1 METPVRG
8 LERFTQYGEKPLE
21 DFARSLDLQRE
32 AETHIPEIAS
42 SNHRG
47 ASKYAP
53 YPLVYMED
61 ADGSTLTDVDG
72 NDYLDFH
79 CGVSA
84 IILGHNPPAQR
95 EAVTE
100 QVTKG
105 PYFATTHE
113 TEVRAAELMNELV
126 PYSDRTKFTSTGTE
140 AVMSAVKLARA
151 YTGKDKL
158 LTFEGMY
165 HGHSDYALV
174 NVHPPVESLGTTRN
188 PNKIP
193 ESTGIPGATLSTV
206 ESIPWN
212 DAALLEETLE
222 RKGDEIA
229 AVITEAVMSNS
240 GLLWPQP
247 DYLSTIERLADEYD
261 VVFILDEVVTGFR
274 MGLGGAQAYFD
285 IEPDLAVYGKAMA
298 NGYPA
303 AALTGKAAIMG
314 FIQGRSDRAT
324 FMGTFSGNPL
334 VLAATEANLRELKSL
349 GDRGYDELFRRGERL
364 VDGLRDLL
372 DDSPH
377 EGFVPDFA
385 GFTFLHF
392 TDGDDDPSGWRDWR
406 DIGGRTD
413 MAKYETFAAEMIGQ
427 GVFIPPKGDRI
438 NLTHA
443 HTDEHVER
451 ALEAAKLAISKVE

>member
-8 LERFTQYGEKPLE
+8 LDRFTQYGEKPLE
-21 DFARSLDLQRE
+21 DFSRSLDLQRE
-32 AETHIPEIAS
+32 AEAHIPEIAS

-47 ASKYAP
+47 ASNYAP
-53 YPLVYMED
+53 YPLVYMRE
-61 ADGSTLTDVDG
+61 ADGATITDVDG
-72 NDYLDFH
+72 NDYIDFH

-84 IILGHNPPAQR
+84 IILGHSHPSQQQ
-95 EAVTE
+95 AVTE
-100 QVTKG
+100 QVARG

-113 TEVRAAELMNELV
+113 TEVRAAKLVNELV
-126 PYSDRTKFTSTGTE
+126 PHSDLTKFTSTGTE
-140 AVMSAVKLARA
+140 AIMSAIKLARA
-151 YTGKDKL
+151 YTGKEKL

-193 ESTGIPGATLSTV
+193 ESTGIPGATQSTV

-247 DYLSTIERLADEYD
+247 GYLSTLERLADEHD
-261 VVFILDEVVTGFR
+261 VIFILDEVVTGFR

-303 AALTGKAAIMG
+303 AALTGKEAVMR
-314 FIQGRSDRAT
+314 FIEGRSDRAT

-334 VLAATEANLRELKSL
+334 VLAATHSNLSELQNLGKS
-349 GDRGYDELFRRGERL
+349 GYDELYRLGERL
-364 VDGLRDLL
+364 VDGLRDIIA
-372 DDSPH
+372 DSPH
-377 EGFVPDFA
+377 DGFVPEFA
-385 GFTFLHF
+385 GFTFVHF
-392 TDGDDDPSGWRDWR
+392 TDDDDPATWQDWR
-406 DIGGRTD
+406 DIGGRTN
-413 MAKYETFAAEMIGQ
+413 MSKYGTFAAAMIGQ

-443 HTDEHVER
+443 HTNEHIDR
-451 ALEAAKLAISKVE
+451 ALEAAKHAITKVE

>member
-1 METPVRG
+1 METPVTG
-8 LERFTQYGEKPLE
+8 LDRFTQYGDKPLE
-21 DFARSLDLQRE
+21 DISRSLELQRVAE
-32 AETHIPEIAS
+32 AHIPEIAS

-47 ASKYAP
+47 ASNYAP
-53 YPLVYMED
+53 YPLLYMES
-61 ADGSTLTDVDG
+61 ADGVTLTDVDG
-72 NDYLDFH
+72 NDYVDFH

-84 IILGHNPPAQR
+84 IILGHNPPAQQ

-100 QVTKG
+100 QVSKG

-113 TEVRAAELMNELV
+113 TEVRAAERMNELV
-126 PYSDRTKFTSTGTE
+126 PHSDRVKFTNTGTE
-140 AVMSAVKLARA
+140 AIMSAIKLARA
-151 YTGKDKL
+151 YTGKEKI

-174 NVHPPVESLGTTRN
+174 NVHPAVESLGTTRN

-212 DAALLEETLE
+212 DAGLLEETLE
-222 RKGDEIA
+222 QKGDEIS

-247 DYLSTIERLADEYD
+247 EYLTTIERLADDHD

-274 MGLGGAQAYFD
+274 MALGGAQAYFD

-303 AALTGKAAIMG
+303 AALTGKEPIME
-314 FIQGRSDRAT
+314 FIENRPDRAT

-334 VLAATEANLRELKSL
+334 VLAATNSNLNELKSL
-349 GDRGYDELFRRGERL
+349 GESGYDELYRLGERF
-364 VDGLRDLL
+364 VSGLRDLI

-377 EGFVPDFA
+377 NGFVPEFA

-392 TDGDDDPSGWRDWR
+392 TESGDDPATWQDWR

-413 MAKYETFAAEMIGQ
+413 MDKYGTFAAEMIGQ

-443 HTDEHVER
+443 HTDEHIEE
-451 ALEAAKLAISKVE
+451 ALEAAKYAITAVE